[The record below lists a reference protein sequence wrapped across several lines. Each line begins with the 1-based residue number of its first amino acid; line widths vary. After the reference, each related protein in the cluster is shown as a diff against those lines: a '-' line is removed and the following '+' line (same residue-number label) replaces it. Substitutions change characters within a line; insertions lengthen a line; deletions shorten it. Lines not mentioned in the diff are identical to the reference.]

1 MQFRNGAYLFKPD
14 LNHQPPILP
23 IIDPIDNLK
32 EVVIISGHVFSEI
45 SLIYEAGTSVT
56 IQGLNFIYTYFHRM
70 LKRNPKSDFCFLKIV
85 IVFVVFCFFVSIF
98 SKNYALLIYEAGTSV
113 TIQGQ
118 IFNIFSPHAFTKN
131 EIPDHRFLVY
141 QFFFSSYV
149 Y

>member
-56 IQGLNFIYTYFHRM
+56 IQGLIFFKYFHHM
-70 LKRNPKSDFCFLKIV
+70 LSRKTK
-85 IVFVVFCFFVSIF
+85 
-98 SKNYALLIYEAGTSV
+98 Y
-113 TIQGQ
+113 Q
-118 IFNIFSPHAFTKN
+118 I
-131 EIPDHRFLVY
+131 RFLFSVI
-141 QFFFSSYV
+141 FFCCLFLCTICF
-149 Y
+149 

>member
-56 IQGLNFIYTYFHRM
+56 IQGL
-70 LKRNPKSDFCFLKIV
+70 
-85 IVFVVFCFFVSIF
+85 
-98 SKNYALLIYEAGTSV
+98 
-113 TIQGQ
+113 
-118 IFNIFSPHAFTKN
+118 IFNIFSPHAFTKM
-131 EIPDHRFLVY
+131 ISQIID
-141 QFFFSSYV
+141 FFFICLFVVFCLCSV
-149 Y
+149 KFL

>member
-56 IQGLNFIYTYFHRM
+56 IQGLFISLYI
-70 LKRNPKSDFCFLKIV
+70 CI
-85 IVFVVFCFFVSIF
+85 IF
-98 SKNYALLIYEAGTSV
+98 LLIQSINKMNDA
-113 TIQGQ
+113 
-118 IFNIFSPHAFTKN
+118 
-131 EIPDHRFLVY
+131 
-141 QFFFSSYV
+141 
-149 Y
+149 

>member
-56 IQGLNFIYTYFHRM
+56 IQGLI
-70 LKRNPKSDFCFLKIV
+70 
-85 IVFVVFCFFVSIF
+85 
-98 SKNYALLIYEAGTSV
+98 LLIYFLTFSV
-113 TIQGQ
+113 GP
-118 IFNIFSPHAFTKN
+118 N
-131 EIPDHRFLVY
+131 Y
-141 QFFFSSYV
+141 FFFQFEIFLMYQSETSTTI
-149 Y
+149 

>member
-56 IQGLNFIYTYFHRM
+56 IQGLIFYIF
-70 LKRNPKSDFCFLKIV
+70 SSFCFNFLSPNYY
-85 IVFVVFCFFVSIF
+85 FFLF
-98 SKNYALLIYEAGTSV
+98 EL
-113 TIQGQ
+113 
-118 IFNIFSPHAFTKN
+118 
-131 EIPDHRFLVY
+131 
-141 QFFFSSYV
+141 
-149 Y
+149 

>member
-70 LKRNPKSDFCFLKIV
+70 LSRKMNSQIRFLFFENCNF
-85 IVFVVFCFFVSIF
+85 FVVCFFVCLFLLFMKLELLSQ
-98 SKNYALLIYEAGTSV
+98 SKV
-113 TIQGQ
+113 
-118 IFNIFSPHAFTKN
+118 
-131 EIPDHRFLVY
+131 
-141 QFFFSSYV
+141 
-149 Y
+149 

>member
-56 IQGLNFIYTYFHRM
+56 IQGL
-70 LKRNPKSDFCFLKIV
+70 
-85 IVFVVFCFFVSIF
+85 
-98 SKNYALLIYEAGTSV
+98 
-113 TIQGQ
+113 

-131 EIPDHRFLVY
+131 EFPNHKILVY
-141 QFFFSSYV
+141 LFIPCFLSMFGSVPKGIFVQAPEFSGEV
-149 Y
+149 RLETTQMA

>member
-56 IQGLNFIYTYFHRM
+56 IQGLI
-70 LKRNPKSDFCFLKIV
+70 
-85 IVFVVFCFFVSIF
+85 
-98 SKNYALLIYEAGTSV
+98 LLIYFLTFSV
-113 TIQGQ
+113 GP
-118 IFNIFSPHAFTKN
+118 N
-131 EIPDHRFLVY
+131 
-141 QFFFSSYV
+141 FFSQFEL
-149 Y
+149 